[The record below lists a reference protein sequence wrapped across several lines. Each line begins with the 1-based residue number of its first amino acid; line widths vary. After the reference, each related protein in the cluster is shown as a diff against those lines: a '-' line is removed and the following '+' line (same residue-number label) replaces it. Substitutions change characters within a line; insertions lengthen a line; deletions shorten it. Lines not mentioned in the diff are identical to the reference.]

1 MRKSFKVLAASCAL
15 LSLLAVGGAYSKK
28 APIEPQQQFPI
39 MDKVADKIIQKYQK
53 STCEEL
59 WQKKSEKTPPT
70 AEEQQAITVLKGDPE
85 MRTAFINKIAPAIA
99 NKMFDCGMIP

>member
-1 MRKSFKVLAASCAL
+1 MSKSFKVFGASIAL
-15 LSLLAVGGAYSKK
+15 LSVLAVGAYSKK
-28 APIEPQQQFPI
+28 APLEPQEQFPI

-53 STCEEL
+53 GTCEQL
-59 WQKKSEKTPPT
+59 WQKKSNKTPPT